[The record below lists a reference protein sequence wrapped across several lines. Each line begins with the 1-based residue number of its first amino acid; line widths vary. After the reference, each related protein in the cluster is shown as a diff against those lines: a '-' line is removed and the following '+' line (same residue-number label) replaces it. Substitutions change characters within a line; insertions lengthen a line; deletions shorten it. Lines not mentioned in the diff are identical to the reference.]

1 MESVVVEKLKEWIIN
16 FLDKPQKNLNGWSP
30 CPYAKTALV
39 NDKIEFVYDN
49 DLKSAVKQNI
59 HILEQKDV
67 LVVCFDKATISPTE
81 LVSIVSELNKELM
94 KENIVVLEDHPDT
107 VETINGVHMNFG
119 EAGLLLV
126 QSLDKLTDA
135 SDKLRKAGYYD
146 CWSKDE
152 LDEVVNWR

>member
-1 MESVVVEKLKEWIIN
+1 MVEKLKEWIIN

-49 DLKSAVKQNI
+49 DLKSAVKQHI
-59 HILEQKDV
+59 HILEHKDV

-94 KENIVVLEDHPDT
+94 KENIVVLEDHPET

>member
-1 MESVVVEKLKEWIIN
+1 MIHKIKHWILN
-16 FLDKPQKNLNGWSP
+16 FLDIPQKNLNGWSP

-39 NDKIEFVYDN
+39 NDKIEFIYNN
-49 DLKSAVKQNI
+49 DLKSAVSQNI

-67 LVVCFDKATISPTE
+67 LVIFFDKETIQPQDLIS
-81 LVSIVSELNKELM
+81 LVSDLNRELM
-94 KENIVVLEDHPDT
+94 KDNIVVLEDHPDNI
-107 VETINGVHMNFG
+107 ETINGVHMNFG

-126 QSLDKLTDA
+126 QKLDKLTEA

-146 CWSKDE
+146 CWTKKE

>member
-1 MESVVVEKLKEWIIN
+1 VVEKLKEWIIN

-49 DLKSAVKQNI
+49 DLKSAVKQHI
-59 HILEQKDV
+59 HILEHKDV

-94 KENIVVLEDHPDT
+94 KENIVVLEDHPET

>member
-1 MESVVVEKLKEWIIN
+1 VVEKLKEWIIN

-49 DLKSAVKQNI
+49 DLKSAVKQHI
-59 HILEQKDV
+59 HILEHKDV

-94 KENIVVLEDHPDT
+94 KENIVVLEDHPET

-135 SDKLRKAGYYD
+135 SDKLRKAGYYN

>member
-1 MESVVVEKLKEWIIN
+1 MVEKLKEWIIN

-39 NDKIEFVYDN
+39 NNKIEFVYDN
-49 DLKSAVKQNI
+49 DLKGAVKQNI

-67 LVVCFDKATISPTE
+67 LVVCFDKSTICPTE
-81 LVSIVSELNKELM
+81 LVSIVRELNKELM
-94 KENIVVLEDHPDT
+94 KDNIVVLEDHPET